1 MSDIDVYRKEIEE
14 IDEKMASLFER
25 RMEVAGGIAKYKK
38 ANGLPIF
45 DSSREKFLVEKNL
58 KYIKNPVFE
67 DYYKEYITDM
77 MGISKKYQHTMVDD
91 IKVAYAGIEG
101 SFASIA
107 SEKIFPGAER
117 VSYKNFKEAYEA
129 VGNGECRVA
138 VLPIENSYAGEVGQ
152 VTDLMFKGNL
162 TVTGVFELSVHQCL
176 LGVPGST
183 VDSIKKVYSHPQALD
198 QCAEF
203 IGKHDIEARAMDNTA
218 VAAKKV
224 ADMNDVSVG
233 AIASAENAELYGL
246 TVIQESINES
256 ATNVTKF
263 AVFAKHVPAVQD
275 TSGYRTSILMFTVK
289 NAAGTLADA
298 ISVIGKYG
306 YSMHVI
312 RSRPLKDI
320 NWQYYFYTEVEG
332 KLANENGADM
342 LEELESKC
350 DQVKVVGTYKAGVK
364 LK

>member
-1 MSDIDVYRKEIEE
+1 MSGIDEYRKEIEE

-25 RMEVAGGIAKYKK
+25 RMEVAGGIAQYKK
-38 ANGLPIF
+38 ENGLPIF
-45 DSSREKFLVEKNL
+45 DSSREKFLIEKNV
-58 KYIKNPVFE
+58 KYIKNPIFQ
-67 DYYKEYITDM
+67 DYYKEYLKDM
-77 MGISKKYQHTMVDD
+77 MDISKKYQHTKVDG
-91 IKVAYAGIEG
+91 IKVAYSGIEG

-107 SEKIFPGAER
+107 SEKIFPGATR
-117 VSYKNFKEAYEA
+117 VSYRNFKEAYEA
-129 VGNGECRVA
+129 VENGECEVA

-152 VTDLMFKGNL
+152 VTDLMFKGHL

-183 VDSIKKVYSHPQALD
+183 VDSIKKVFSHPQALD

-203 IGKHDIEARAMDNTA
+203 IGRHDIEARALDNTA

-224 ADMNDVSVG
+224 SDMKDITVG
-233 AIASAENAELYGL
+233 AIASIETAELYGL

-263 AVFAKHVPAVQD
+263 AVFAKHVPPVQEI
-275 TSGYRTSILMFTVK
+275 SGYKTSILMFTVK

-320 NWQYYFYTEVEG
+320 NWQYYFYTEIEG
-332 KLANENGADM
+332 KLANENGANM

-350 DQVKVVGTYKAGVK
+350 DRVKVVGTYKAGLK